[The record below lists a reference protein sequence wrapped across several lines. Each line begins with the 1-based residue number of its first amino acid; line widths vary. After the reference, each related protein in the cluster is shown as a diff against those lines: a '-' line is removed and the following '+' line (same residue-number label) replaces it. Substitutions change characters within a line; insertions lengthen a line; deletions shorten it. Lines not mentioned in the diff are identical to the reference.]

1 MQALIINA
9 RLSFSIG
16 QGCLALDHTLGESA
30 SQNNQSISQFT
41 FLVFRT
47 HHSGAAGGIANA
59 HALSRHGDGEGKSV
73 TVKAKP

>member
-9 RLSFSIG
+9 RLSFSIN
-16 QGCLALDHTLGESA
+16 QCCLALDHTLGESA

-59 HALSRHGDGEGKSV
+59 RALSRHGEGKTV
-73 TVKAKP
+73 TVRAKP